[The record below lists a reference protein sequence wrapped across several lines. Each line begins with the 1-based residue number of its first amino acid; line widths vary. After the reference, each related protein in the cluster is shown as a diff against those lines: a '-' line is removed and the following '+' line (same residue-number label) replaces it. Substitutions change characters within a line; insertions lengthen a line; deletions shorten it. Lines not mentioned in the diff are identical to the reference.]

1 MGKRLQ
7 KITLSDEE
15 RQAAIDAAKDALLP
29 TRAPTRRPRIPYTE
43 EIADQILELM
53 VEGHDMVRACHEL
66 DIARSTVY
74 RWMDE
79 NPDFKA
85 RCARAREALA
95 DYDAFRIA
103 EISVNATAESAQA
116 DRVKLAA
123 LQWLAAK
130 RAPKVYGDKI
140 EIDAQVEVNR
150 GPSEHLLEF
159 LKLGER
165 MSRPSS
171 SD

>member
-1 MGKRLQ
+1 MAKRLQ
-7 KITLSDEE
+7 KISLSDQE

-29 TRAPTRRPRIPYTE
+29 TRAPNRRPRIPYTE

-53 VEGHDMVRACHEL
+53 VEGYDMVKACHEL

-74 RWMDE
+74 RWMEE

-103 EISVNATAESAQA
+103 EISQNATAESAQA

-171 SD
+171 SS